1 MIKHNLK
8 LYSWTKLRSVD
19 ASYFLFWIKLRNFTN
34 SIINK
39 HYDVN
44 WHSY

>member
-8 LYSWTKLRSVD
+8 LYSWIKLHSFD
-19 ASYFLFWIKLRNFTN
+19 ASYFLPWTKLYSFTN

-39 HYDVN
+39 RYNVN
-44 WHSY
+44 WYS